1 MSERGK
7 KRIILPPGHSILDWI
22 RLTGAHADLSG
33 TGGKMPIV
41 SVKELEKHSKR
52 TDCWICIN
60 RAVYNVTPY
69 MDFHPGGI
77 DQMMRG
83 AGKDC
88 TDLFNNVHS
97 WVNYGG
103 MLKKC
108 YVGKLQEGTFAPKA
122 SLDEEIKIPKEKEP
136 VKFDSKSESIQ
147 LSPKKNEIDQT
158 KVENFDKETKDQ
170 VNVEIS
176 DTSPSK
182 SEQF

>member
-22 RLTGAHADLSG
+22 RLTAAHADLSG

-88 TDLFNNVHS
+88 TDLFNSVHS

-122 SLDEEIKIPKEKEP
+122 SLDEEIKIPKEKESD
-136 VKFDSKSESIQ
+136 KSDSKNENIQ
-147 LSPKKNEIDQT
+147 SSSKGDRG
-158 KVENFDKETKDQ
+158 DQ
-170 VNVEIS
+170 VNDKNLDKESKEMKI
-176 DTSPSK
+176 DTSDVDPPK
-182 SEQF
+182 SEQL